1 MFGRKRS
8 RKVAALTTEV
18 DYAGRQIVGQRP
30 NQEDCYGIIPPDVL
44 GEDDSVLL
52 IVADGM
58 GGHSAG
64 EVASSIAVETFSQAF
79 LEAEPNVAAAKLW
92 DAIEEA
98 NREVGKAIEG
108 DRSALEG
115 MGTTLVGVLIRE
127 SRCQWISV
135 GDSLLFLVRDGEV
148 ERLNTLHLWAHKLD
162 EDAREGRIT
171 EAEAKADPRR
181 PTLNS
186 ALIGESIFEV
196 DDSDE
201 MELRHSDILVVA
213 TDGIEVLSD
222 EELASAC
229 GDFDSGPADRMAEEI
244 LNLVKSKEK
253 PNQDNS
259 TVIVFKV
266 PGKKR

>member
-8 RKVAALTTEV
+8 HEAAVLTTEV
-18 DYAGRQIVGQRP
+18 DYAGRQIVGQRS
-30 NQEDCYGIIPPDVL
+30 NQEDCYGIVPPDTL
-44 GEDDSVLL
+44 GKEDSVLL

-64 EVASSIAVETFSQAF
+64 EVASGIVVETFSQSF
-79 LEAEPNVAAAKLW
+79 LEAKSDLQAARLW
-92 DAIEEA
+92 DALEEA
-98 NREVGKAIEG
+98 NLEVARAIESDPG
-108 DRSALEG
+108 TLEG
-115 MGTTLVGVLIRE
+115 MGTTLVAVLIRG
-127 SRCQWISV
+127 SRFQWISV
-135 GDSLLFLVRDGEV
+135 GDSLLFLVRDGAAK
-148 ERLNTLHLWAHKLD
+148 RLNAAHLWAHKLD

-186 ALIGESIFEV
+186 ALVGESIFEV

-201 MELRHSDILVVA
+201 MELRQSDILVVA
-213 TDGIEVLSD
+213 TDGIEALAD

-229 GDFDSGPADRMAEEI
+229 GDFNSGPADRIAEEI

-259 TVIVFKV
+259 TVVVFKV
-266 PGKKR
+266 PSQKG

>member
-18 DYAGRQIVGQRP
+18 DYAGRQVLGRRAD
-30 NQEDCYGIIPPDVL
+30 QEDSYGIVPPDAL
-44 GEDDSVLL
+44 DEDDSVLL

-64 EVASSIAVETFSQAF
+64 EVASGIAVETFSQAF
-79 LEAEPNVAAAKLW
+79 LEAESDIPAAKLW
-92 DAIEEA
+92 DALEEA
-98 NREVGKAIEG
+98 NREIGKAIES
-108 DRSALEG
+108 DRSTLEG
-115 MGTTLVGVLIRE
+115 MGTTLVAVLIRG
-127 SRCQWISV
+127 SRFQWISV

-148 ERLNTLHLWAHKLD
+148 ERLNAAHLWAHKLD
-162 EDAREGRIT
+162 EDAKEGRIT
-171 EAEAKADPRR
+171 QAEAEADPRR

-186 ALIGESIFEV
+186 ALVGESIFEV
-196 DDSDE
+196 DDSGE
-201 MELRHSDILVVA
+201 MELHHSDILVVA
-213 TDGIEVLSD
+213 TDGVEVLPD
-222 EELASAC
+222 KELASAC
-229 GDFDSGPADRMAEEI
+229 GDFNSDPADRMAEEI

>member
-18 DYAGRQIVGQRP
+18 DYAGRQVLGRRAD
-30 NQEDCYGIIPPDVL
+30 QEDSYGIVPPDAL
-44 GEDDSVLL
+44 DEDDSVLL

-64 EVASSIAVETFSQAF
+64 EVASDIAVETFSQAF
-79 LEAEPNVAAAKLW
+79 LEAESDIPAAKLW
-92 DAIEEA
+92 DALEEA
-98 NREVGKAIEG
+98 NREIGKAIES
-108 DRSALEG
+108 DRSTLEG
-115 MGTTLVGVLIRE
+115 MGTTLVAVLIRG
-127 SRCQWISV
+127 SRFQWISV

-148 ERLNTLHLWAHKLD
+148 ERLNAAHLWAHKLD
-162 EDAREGRIT
+162 ED
-171 EAEAKADPRR
+171 ADPRR

-186 ALIGESIFEV
+186 ALVGESIFEV
-196 DDSDE
+196 DDSGE
-201 MELRHSDILVVA
+201 MELHHSDILVVA
-213 TDGIEVLSD
+213 TDGVEVLPD
-222 EELASAC
+222 KELASAC
-229 GDFDSGPADRMAEEI
+229 GDFNSDPADRMAEEI